1 MVERLNCIIKDM
13 LLKYILLYQND
24 WDKFIDGILM
34 VYNSIVYEIIG
45 ISLFRML
52 YGLEMVMFVN
62 LFCDQDNSVISD

>member
-1 MVERLNCIIKDM
+1 
-13 LLKYILLYQND
+13 
-24 WDKFIDGILM
+24 M

-62 LFCDQDNSVISD
+62 LFCD